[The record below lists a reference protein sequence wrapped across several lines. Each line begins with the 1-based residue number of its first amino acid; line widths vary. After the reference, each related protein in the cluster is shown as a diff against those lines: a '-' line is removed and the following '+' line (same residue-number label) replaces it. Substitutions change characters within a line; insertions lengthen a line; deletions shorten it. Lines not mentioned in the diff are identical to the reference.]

1 MAFGVGIMNGVSW
14 GVPIAVSG
22 SSGPIYFCPELEV
35 NGCMLISGPSGCG
48 KSHFLTS
55 MGGSLSEYCPVMA
68 ISPHDDFS
76 RVTARGLLVTE
87 EGIDGFGINPFGLS
101 ISSIQ
106 VFGVVGSAN
115 RIVSLLER
123 FGGKFG
129 VQQKAMIGSLLMDAA
144 RRKINPESAEVDG
157 KEKFC
162 IDDVVR
168 LITEKKESSS
178 DARERGILQSLLFRV
193 SQVAALPIF
202 TQENTID
209 PCILIQYSSIMDL
222 SRIRG
227 DTRLI
232 IFDAILMMVQEYI
245 FSLGS
250 VSNRDKRFRLFVMVD
265 EAKVFFGDKA
275 RRDDPEHPLN
285 VIATEGRKYGIGLIV
300 ASQKVEHFSS
310 DLIGSASLKMVMSP
324 VCDVKEK
331 RRLSSEF
338 DISSSE
344 LRLLSSPGWAF
355 VSGARVQPGIYRP
368 VYPVQTIQR
377 LPILLQSALAT

>member
-1 MAFGVGIMNGVSW
+1 MNGVSW
-14 GVPIAVSG
+14 GVPIAFSRSG
-22 SSGPIYFCPELEV
+22 GPVYFCPELEI
-35 NGCMLISGPSGCG
+35 NGCMLVSGQSGSG
-48 KSHFLTS
+48 KTHLLSS
-55 MGGSLSEYCPVMA
+55 VQPILSEYCPVMA

-76 RVTARGLLVTE
+76 RIPGRGLLVTE
-87 EGIDGFGINPFGLS
+87 EGINGFGINPFGLS
-101 ISSIQ
+101 ISSIRI
-106 VFGVVGSAN
+106 FGVAGSAN

-129 VQQKAMIGSLLMDAA
+129 VQQKAMLSFLLMDAA
-144 RRKINPESAEVDG
+144 RRKMNIESAEIDG
-157 KEKFC
+157 GQRFC
-162 IDDVVR
+162 IDDVVG
-168 LITEKKESSS
+168 LIEEKIESSG
-178 DARERGILQSLLFRV
+178 DARERGILHSLISRV

-209 PCILIQYSSIMDL
+209 PSILIQYSSILDL
-222 SRIRG
+222 SRVRG
-227 DTRLI
+227 DIRLI
-232 IFDAILMMVQEYI
+232 IFDAILMVVQEYI

-250 VSNRDKRFRLFVMVD
+250 VNNREKRFRIFIMVD

-300 ASQKVEHFSS
+300 ASQTVEHFSA

-324 VCDVKEK
+324 VGDVKEK

-338 DISSSE
+338 DMSSSE
-344 LRLLSSPGWAF
+344 LKLLSSPGWAV

-368 VYPVQTIQR
+368 IFPVQETQR
-377 LPILLQSALAT
+377 LLASPPPLLGY